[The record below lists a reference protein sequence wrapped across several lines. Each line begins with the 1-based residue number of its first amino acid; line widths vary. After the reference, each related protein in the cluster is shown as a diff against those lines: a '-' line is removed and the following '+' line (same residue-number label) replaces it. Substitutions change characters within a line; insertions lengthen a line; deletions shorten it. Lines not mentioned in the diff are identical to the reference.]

1 MRFVLSVVLIALSSA
16 CQGSIDRPEL
26 TPTIDAE
33 PSRTIQLPERIAGSA
48 IVDLDWVDTGVVAV
62 VADPGTSAYLMP
74 WRGGDVQVLG
84 RKGEGPGELRMATAV
99 VTLGTSLI
107 AVLDGQ
113 LRKISMWTRSGAW
126 QKDTRL
132 DASFVHGMWATDSG
146 LVVGAQSAS
155 RSRTELLVV
164 DTAEA
169 APRVIR
175 RIEFGTDPSSTSCP
189 YCPIAVDADLGY
201 VANVLNDTLYRV
213 LRVSAT
219 GGTLPPIER
228 IGVVLPLR
236 TREELDSIES
246 FRTNVVSQ
254 RRSAIEQ
261 TALRNAFDGLPISPR
276 KYRFVAGPIVDDA
289 HNIWIAR
296 SYVRGMSAEVDVFDS
311 AGKFLATVRF
321 PDGTRVFRAR
331 SGLILTSRNLESGEQ
346 YIQEFRVPS
355 TIHLPRR
362 TSTSR

>member
-1 MRFVLSVVLIALSSA
+1 MRKPRLVLSVVLIALSSA
-16 CQGSIDRPEL
+16 CQGSSDRTEL

-33 PSRTIQLPERIAGSA
+33 PSRTIQLPERIAGPP
-48 IVDLDWVDTGVVAV
+48 IVDLDWVDTGSVVV
-62 VADPGTSAYLMP
+62 VTDPGTSVYLIP
-74 WRGGDVQVLG
+74 WRGGDVQALG

-99 VTLGTSLI
+99 AMIGTSII

-113 LRKISMWTRSGAW
+113 LRKVSMWTRSGAW
-126 QKDTRL
+126 QKDVRL
-132 DASFVHGMWATDSG
+132 DAPFVHGMWATDSG

-164 DTAEA
+164 DTAESEA
-169 APRVIR
+169 RVIR
-175 RIEFGTDPSSTSCP
+175 RIEFGTDPSRTSCP

-219 GGTLPPIER
+219 GEALPPIER
-228 IGVVLPLR
+228 TGVERPMR

-246 FRTNVVSQ
+246 FRTKVVSQ
-254 RRSAIEQ
+254 RKSAIEKS
-261 TALRNAFDGLPISPR
+261 ALRKAFDGSPISPR

-311 AGKFLATVRF
+311 AGKFLTTVRF

-331 SGLILTSRNLESGEQ
+331 SGLILTSRNSESGEQ
-346 YIQEFRVPS
+346 YIQEFRVPLTTRS
-355 TIHLPRR
+355 VQ
-362 TSTSR
+362 